1 MKKRIYKNQVCKT
14 LKVESIGFEGIS
26 IAREDG
32 MVYFVKG
39 GVPGDIVNAK
49 ILKKRKSYTEAM
61 IENIIEPSKD
71 RIEPKCRHFE
81 YCGGCS
87 WQNLSY
93 DNQILWKKKHVEDAV
108 RRIGGLDDVIIHDTI
123 ASPREFNY
131 RNKMDFTFGA
141 ARWLMPHEIISDDEI
156 EDKSFA
162 FGMHVRGRYD
172 KVLDIFACDIQP
184 DEGNLI
190 ISLVRE
196 IAAELDV
203 TAYHIVNKVG
213 FLRNLVIRKSKY
225 EDSLMLILITTSPK
239 NQNELRFLEVF
250 KDKIFSKIPNIKS
263 ILLAINDSI
272 SPVANGEFEIL
283 QGEDSLLEKILDVTF
298 KISPFSFFQT
308 NSYQLDNF
316 IGKIIE
322 FAELKG
328 YETVWDLYCGTGSIT
343 LPMAKKCSEIYGIE
357 LVESSIN
364 DAKKNAVFNEI
375 DNVKFIC
382 EDLHS
387 VKIPDVL
394 NQLPKPDVLV
404 VDPPRA
410 GLHKNLI
417 AHIIEIKPER
427 IIYVS
432 CNPATQ
438 ARDFEIL
445 KELYHIV
452 EVQPFDMFP
461 QTYHIESIAKLI
473 LKDNG

>member
-1 MKKRIYKNQVCKT
+1 MKRRNYKNQVYKT

-26 IAREDG
+26 IAREEG
-32 MVYFVKG
+32 LVYFVKG

-49 ILKKRKSYTEAM
+49 ILKKRKSYIEAM

-71 RIEPKCRHFE
+71 RIDPKCQHFE

-93 DNQILWKKKHVEDAV
+93 DNQIKWKKKHVEDAV
-108 RRIGGLDDVIIHDTI
+108 RRIGGLDDVIINDTI

-141 ARWLMPHEIISDDEI
+141 SRWLMPHEIISDDEI

-172 KVLDIFACDIQP
+172 KVLDIYSCDIQP
-184 DEGNLI
+184 DEGNKI
-190 ISLVRE
+190 ITLTRE
-196 IAAELDV
+196 TASELGL
-203 TAYHIVNKVG
+203 TAYHITEKHG
-213 FLRNLVIRKSKY
+213 FLRHLVMRKS
-225 EDSLMLILITTSPK
+225 EFESALMLILVTTSAK
-239 NQNELRFLEVF
+239 NSNEIEFLKVF
-250 KDKIFSKIPNIKS
+250 KDKICSVIPNVKS
-263 ILLAINDSI
+263 IIHAVNDTI
-272 SPVANGEFEIL
+272 SPVANGEFKIL
-283 QGEDSLLEKILDVTF
+283 HGEDFLLEKILDVTF

-308 NSYQLDNF
+308 NSFQLDSF

-343 LPMAKKCSEIYGIE
+343 LPMANKCSEIYGLE
-357 LVESSIN
+357 LVESAIN
-364 DAKKNAVFNEI
+364 DAKKNAKFNNI
-375 DNVKFIC
+375 SNVEFLLT
-382 EDLHS
+382 DLHDA
-387 VKIPDVL
+387 KIPDIL
-394 NQLPKPDVLV
+394 NKLPKPDLIV

-417 AHIIEIKPER
+417 AHIVDIRPKKIV
-427 IIYVS
+427 YVS

-445 KELYHIV
+445 KEFYYIA